1 MYKVVKLAEA
11 SRTISGIFLL
21 FPPSLFYD
29 SLLLTPLMCSLS
41 GKKKKEEEKLDR
53 YGAKYSLNGTL

>member
-21 FPPSLFYD
+21 FPPSLT
-29 SLLLTPLMCSLS
+29 SMTLSCLLL
-41 GKKKKEEEKLDR
+41 
-53 YGAKYSLNGTL
+53 